1 MEENKFDPLQFIGF
15 LLISAIL
22 MFWFYDNQSNYVEN
36 QQDIV
41 VENPIEKFED
51 NSNTLNLAKEDSNKV
66 ELDKKFKEEIITLEN
81 DKILFEISTSGADI
95 NKLLLKDFSNY
106 NDQPLFLVNDN
117 KSIFSY
123 NIPIGRNSI
132 INSRDLNYSAEII
145 KDKSILKLTAVIDSQ
160 RSLELTYSL
169 EENSSILDFDL
180 RLNDSDRN
188 STYDQLELVWGK
200 DSFRNSKSIDYEN
213 RYTALS
219 YGFEDEKDSWLSVAG
234 TSNKNINNVNW
245 ISFREHFFSSI
256 LILNNETNNVE
267 ISSEDLASNETLD
280 NEFTKRFKANI
291 PLSLDSDNDL
301 SFKMYFGPTDYET
314 LKEYNLSLENSVDMG
329 WGIFGWLNR
338 FIFFPLFS
346 FLTTY
351 FSYGISI
358 ILMTIIV
365 KVSIS
370 PLTYKS
376 YLSQIK
382 MKILKPE
389 LEVINEKFKDDAMKK
404 QQETMKLYT
413 KSGANPMSGC
423 LPAFLQMPIFFA
435 LFVFFPAA
443 FSLRQKSFLWA
454 DDLSSYDSILDLGFY
469 IPLYGDHISLF
480 PILASISIFFY
491 TKMTTGQQMMPAS
504 QTGGVN
510 MKVIMYL
517 MPLMMLFFFN
527 NYASGLSLYYFISNL
542 LPKDSSIEIIDT
554 SGNNTIQIVRK
565 FWVIKV
571 AMAINKHRINSNNC
585 ITSNSCITVFIM
597 FLKNKILK
605 NFTY

>member
-15 LLISAIL
+15 LLISGIL
-22 MFWFYDNQSNYVEN
+22 MFWFYDNQSNLIESQEAIVDDTNVQAVE
-36 QQDIV
+36 Q
-41 VENPIEKFED
+41 P
-51 NSNTLNLAKEDSNKV
+51 SNNIDSNYNDYQ
-66 ELDKKFKEEIITLEN
+66 ENDEFNEEIIVLEN
-81 DKILFEISTSGADI
+81 SNILLEISTKGADI
-95 NKLLLKDFSNY
+95 KKLLLKNYDNY
-106 NDQPLFLVNDN
+106 NDDPLFLIDNN

-123 NIPIGRNSI
+123 NIPVGRNST
-132 INSRDLNYSAEII
+132 INSQDLNYTAEIV
-145 KDKSILKLTAVIDSQ
+145 D
-160 RSLELTYSL
+160 
-169 EENSSILDFDL
+169 ENSSVKLKAQIDPRRELEISFVLKESSDIVDFK
-180 RLNDSDRN
+180 LNIIDNTDSN
-188 STYDQLELVWGK
+188 YENVELIWGR

-219 YGFEDEKDSWLSVAG
+219 YGFENNKDSYLSVAG
-234 TSNKNINNVNW
+234 STNKVIDNVNW

-256 LILNNETNNVE
+256 LILSDESNQVE
-267 ISSEDLASNETLD
+267 ISSEDLSSNETLD
-280 NEFTKRFKANI
+280 KKFTKRFLANI
-291 PLSLDSDNDL
+291 PLKLDSYNQI
-301 SFKMYFGPTDYET
+301 SFSMYFGPTDYET
-314 LKEYNLSLENSVDMG
+314 LKDYNLNLENSVPIG

-346 FLTTY
+346 FLTNY

-365 KVSIS
+365 KVAIS

-389 LEVINEKFKDDAMKK
+389 LEVINEKYKDDPMKK
-404 QQETMKLYT
+404 QQETMNLYT

-435 LFVFFPAA
+435 LFTFFPVA

-480 PILASISIFFY
+480 PILASVAIFFY
-491 TKMTTGQQMMPAS
+491 TKMTTGQQMMSPS

-510 MKVIMYL
+510 MKVIMYM

-542 LPKDSSIEIIDT
+542 LTIVLMLIIKNFIIDD
-554 SGNNTIQIVRK
+554 Q
-565 FWVIKV
+565 KV
-571 AMAINKHRINSNNC
+571 LSEIEENKKKP
-585 ITSNSCITVFIM
+585 
-597 FLKNKILK
+597 LKVGGFRARLQKALEEAEK
-605 NFTY
+605 QKKSRGQ

>member
-22 MFWFYDNQSNYVEN
+22 MFWFYDNQSSYVEN

-95 NKLLLKDFSNY
+95 NKLLLKDFNNY
-106 NDQPLFLVNDN
+106 NEQPLFLVNDN

-188 STYDQLELVWGK
+188 SSYDQLELVWGK

-280 NEFTKRFKANI
+280 NKFTKRFKANI

-301 SFKMYFGPTDYET
+301 SFKMYYGPTDYET

-542 LPKDSSIEIIDT
+542 LTIILMLIIKNFIIDD
-554 SGNNTIQIVRK
+554 
-565 FWVIKV
+565 
-571 AMAINKHRINSNNC
+571 
-585 ITSNSCITVFIM
+585 
-597 FLKNKILK
+597 NKILSQIEENK
-605 NFTY
+605 KKPVKVGGFRARLQKALEEAEKQKKSRGK

>member
-1 MEENKFDPLQFIGF
+1 MEQNKFDPLQFIGF
-15 LLISAIL
+15 LLISVIL
-22 MFWFYDNQSNYVEN
+22 MFWFYDNQSNIIEN
-36 QQDIV
+36 QQGAG
-41 VENPIEKFED
+41 VENVLDQVEDDSISLNNTEEDYNDFEVD
-51 NSNTLNLAKEDSNKV
+51 ED
-66 ELDKKFKEEIITLEN
+66 FTEEVITLEN
-81 DKILFEISTSGADI
+81 DNILFEISTNGADI
-95 NKLLLKDFSNY
+95 KKLLLKDFNNY
-106 NDQPLFLVNDN
+106 NDDPLFLVNNN

-132 INSRDLNYSAEII
+132 ISSRDLNYSAEII
-145 KDKSILKLTAVIDSQ
+145 KDKSILKLTAVIDTQ

-267 ISSEDLASNETLD
+267 ISSENLASNETLD
-280 NEFTKRFKANI
+280 NKFTKRFKANI

-301 SFKMYFGPTDYET
+301 SFRMYYGPTDYET

-491 TKMTTGQQMMPAS
+491 TKMTSGQQMMSAS

-510 MKVIMYL
+510 MKLIMYM

-527 NYASGLSLYYFISNL
+527 NYASGLSLYYFISNVL
-542 LPKDSSIEIIDT
+542 TIILMLIIKNFIIDD
-554 SGNNTIQIVRK
+554 
-565 FWVIKV
+565 
-571 AMAINKHRINSNNC
+571 
-585 ITSNSCITVFIM
+585 
-597 FLKNKILK
+597 NKILTEIEENKK
-605 NFTY
+605 NPVKAGGFRARLQKALEEAEKQKKSRGK

>member
-22 MFWFYDNQSNYVEN
+22 MFWFYDNQSSYVEN

-95 NKLLLKDFSNY
+95 NKLLLKDFNNY
-106 NDQPLFLVNDN
+106 NEQPLFLVNDN

-188 STYDQLELVWGK
+188 SSYDQLELVWGK

-280 NEFTKRFKANI
+280 NKFTKRFKANI

-301 SFKMYFGPTDYET
+301 SFKMYYGPTDYET

-542 LPKDSSIEIIDT
+542 LTIILMLIIKNFIIDD
-554 SGNNTIQIVRK
+554 
-565 FWVIKV
+565 
-571 AMAINKHRINSNNC
+571 
-585 ITSNSCITVFIM
+585 
-597 FLKNKILK
+597 NKILSQIEENK
-605 NFTY
+605 KKPVKVGGFRARLQKALEDAEKQKKSRGK

>member
-1 MEENKFDPLQFIGF
+1 MEQNKFDPLQFIGF

-22 MFWFYDNQSNYVEN
+22 MFWFYDNQSSMIEN
-36 QQDIV
+36 QQMSEAENL
-41 VENPIEKFED
+41 VEETTENIINDDNLSSNNLKIDQRFE
-51 NSNTLNLAKEDSNKV
+51 
-66 ELDKKFKEEIITLEN
+66 EEIISLEN
-81 DKILFEISTSGADI
+81 ENILFEISTGGGEI
-95 NKLLLKDFSNY
+95 NKILLKNFSNY
-106 NDQPLFLVNDN
+106 NDEPLFLVNDN

-123 NIPIGRNSI
+123 NIPIGRNSV
-132 INSRDLNYSAEII
+132 INSADLNYTYRII
-145 KDKSILKLTAVIDSQ
+145 KPDSEVVLTGIIDEQ
-160 RSLELTYSL
+160 RSLDLTFKL
-169 EENSSILDFDL
+169 QDNSRIVDFDIK
-180 RLNDSDRN
+180 LNDSNRSN
-188 STYDQLELVWGK
+188 NYDNVELIWGR

-213 RYTALS
+213 RYTVLA
-219 YGFEDEKDSWLSVAG
+219 YGFEDNKDSYLSIAG
-234 TSNKNINNVNW
+234 STNKNINNVNW

-256 LILNNETNNVE
+256 LILNDQVNDVD

-280 NEFTKRFKANI
+280 NKFTKRFLANV
-291 PLSLDSDNDL
+291 PLNLNLDDSL
-301 SFKMYFGPTDYET
+301 SFSMYYGPTDYET
-314 LKEYNLSLENSVDMG
+314 LKEYNLNLENSVQIG

-346 FLTTY
+346 FLTNY
-351 FSYGISI
+351 FSFGLSI

-365 KVSIS
+365 KVAIA

-376 YLSQIK
+376 YESQVK
-382 MKILKPE
+382 MRVLKPE
-389 LEVINEKFKDDAMKK
+389 LEVINEKFKDDPMKK
-404 QQETMKLYT
+404 QQETMNLYT

-443 FSLRQKSFLWA
+443 FSLRGKSFLWA

-480 PILASISIFFY
+480 PILASIAIFFY

-510 MKVIMYL
+510 MKVIMYM

-542 LPKDSSIEIIDT
+542 LTIILMLVIKNFIIDD
-554 SGNNTIQIVRK
+554 
-565 FWVIKV
+565 
-571 AMAINKHRINSNNC
+571 
-585 ITSNSCITVFIM
+585 
-597 FLKNKILK
+597 NKILTQIEENK
-605 NFTY
+605 KKPLKVGGFRARLQKALEEAEKQKKRREQ

>member
-22 MFWFYDNQSNYVEN
+22 MFWFYENQSKYIEN
-36 QQDIV
+36 QQEV
-41 VENPIEKFED
+41 VIENPIEKFDD
-51 NSNTLNLAKEDSNKV
+51 NSNAVNVSEQNSNIV
-66 ELDKKFKEEIITLEN
+66 ELDEKFKEEIITLEN
-81 DKILFEISTSGADI
+81 DKILFEISTSGATI
-95 NKLLLKDFSNY
+95 NKLLLKDFNNY
-106 NDQPLFLVNDN
+106 NDEPLFLVNDN

-123 NIPIGRNSI
+123 NIPIGRNSV
-132 INSRDLNYSAEII
+132 INSRDLNFSAEII
-145 KDKSILKLTAVIDSQ
+145 KNKSVLKLTAIIDMQ

-180 RLNDSDRN
+180 KLNDSDRN
-188 STYDQLELVWGK
+188 SSYDELELIWGK

-219 YGFEDEKDSWLSVAG
+219 YGFEGEKDSWLSVSG

-256 LILNNETNNVE
+256 LILNNETNNIE

-280 NEFTKRFKANI
+280 DKFTKRFKANI
-291 PLSLDSDNDL
+291 PLSLDSNNDL
-301 SFKMYFGPTDYET
+301 SYRIYYGPTDYET

-542 LPKDSSIEIIDT
+542 LTIILMLIIKNFIIDD
-554 SGNNTIQIVRK
+554 
-565 FWVIKV
+565 
-571 AMAINKHRINSNNC
+571 
-585 ITSNSCITVFIM
+585 
-597 FLKNKILK
+597 NKILSQIEENK
-605 NFTY
+605 KKPIKVGGFRARLQKALEEAEKQKKSRGK

>member
-22 MFWFYDNQSNYVEN
+22 MFWFYDNQSNYIEN
-36 QQDIV
+36 QQEV
-41 VENPIEKFED
+41 VIENPIEKFDD
-51 NSNTLNLAKEDSNKV
+51 NSNAVNVSEQNSNRV
-66 ELDKKFKEEIITLEN
+66 ELDEKFTEEIITLEN
-81 DKILFEISTSGADI
+81 DKILFEISTSGATI
-95 NKLLLKDFSNY
+95 NKLLLKDFNNY
-106 NDQPLFLVNDN
+106 NDEPLFLVNDN

-123 NIPIGRNSI
+123 NIPIGRNSV
-132 INSRDLNYSAEII
+132 INSRDLNFSAEII
-145 KDKSILKLTAVIDSQ
+145 KNKSVLKLTAIIDMQ

-180 RLNDSDRN
+180 KLNDSDRN
-188 STYDQLELVWGK
+188 SSYDELELIWGK

-219 YGFEDEKDSWLSVAG
+219 YGFEGEKDSWLSVSG

-256 LILNNETNNVE
+256 LILNNETNNIE

-280 NEFTKRFKANI
+280 DKFTKRFKANI
-291 PLSLDSDNDL
+291 PLSLDSNNNL
-301 SFKMYFGPTDYET
+301 SYRIYYGPTDYET
-314 LKEYNLSLENSVDMG
+314 LKEYNLTLENSVDMG

-542 LPKDSSIEIIDT
+542 LTIILMLIIKNFIIDD
-554 SGNNTIQIVRK
+554 
-565 FWVIKV
+565 
-571 AMAINKHRINSNNC
+571 
-585 ITSNSCITVFIM
+585 
-597 FLKNKILK
+597 NKILSQIEENK
-605 NFTY
+605 KKPVKVGGFRARLQKALEEAEKQKKSRGK

>member
-22 MFWFYDNQSNYVEN
+22 MFWFYDNQSSYVEN

-95 NKLLLKDFSNY
+95 NKLLLKDYSNY

-542 LPKDSSIEIIDT
+542 LTIILMLIIKNFIIDD
-554 SGNNTIQIVRK
+554 
-565 FWVIKV
+565 
-571 AMAINKHRINSNNC
+571 
-585 ITSNSCITVFIM
+585 
-597 FLKNKILK
+597 NKILSQIEENK
-605 NFTY
+605 KKPVKVGGFRARLQKALEEAEKQKKSRGK

>member
-1 MEENKFDPLQFIGF
+1 
-15 LLISAIL
+15 
-22 MFWFYDNQSNYVEN
+22 MFWFYDNQSNMIEN
-36 QQDIV
+36 QQDIA
-41 VENPIEKFED
+41 VEDVLDQVNDDSVNFNNYDE
-51 NSNTLNLAKEDSNKV
+51 NSNDLNSDE
-66 ELDKKFKEEIITLEN
+66 KFKEEIITLEN
-81 DKILFEISTSGADI
+81 DKILFEISTSGATI
-95 NKLLLKDFSNY
+95 NKLLLKDFNNY
-106 NDQPLFLVNDN
+106 NDEPLFLVNDN

-123 NIPIGRNSI
+123 NIPLGRNSV
-132 INSRDLNYSAEII
+132 INSRDLNFSAEII
-145 KDKSILKLTAVIDSQ
+145 KNKSVLKLTAIIDMQ

-180 RLNDSDRN
+180 KLNDSDRN
-188 STYDQLELVWGK
+188 SSYNELELIWGK

-219 YGFEDEKDSWLSVAG
+219 YGFEGEKDSWLSVSG

-280 NEFTKRFKANI
+280 DKFTKRFKANI
-291 PLSLDSDNDL
+291 PLSLDSNNSL
-301 SFKMYFGPTDYET
+301 SYRIYYGPTDYET

-542 LPKDSSIEIIDT
+542 LTIILMLIIKNFIIDD
-554 SGNNTIQIVRK
+554 
-565 FWVIKV
+565 
-571 AMAINKHRINSNNC
+571 
-585 ITSNSCITVFIM
+585 
-597 FLKNKILK
+597 NKILSQIEENK
-605 NFTY
+605 KKPIKVGGFRARLQKALEEAEKQKKSRGK

>member
-22 MFWFYDNQSNYVEN
+22 MFWFYDNQSNYIEN
-36 QQDIV
+36 QQEV
-41 VENPIEKFED
+41 VIENPIEKFDDNPNAVNVSEQ
-51 NSNTLNLAKEDSNKV
+51 NSNIV
-66 ELDKKFKEEIITLEN
+66 ELDEKFKEEIITLEN
-81 DKILFEISTSGADI
+81 DKILFEISTSGATI
-95 NKLLLKDFSNY
+95 NKLLLKDFNNY
-106 NDQPLFLVNDN
+106 NDEPLFLVNDN

-123 NIPIGRNSI
+123 NIPIGRNSV
-132 INSRDLNYSAEII
+132 INSRDLNFSAEII
-145 KDKSILKLTAVIDSQ
+145 KNKSVLKLTAIIDMQ

-180 RLNDSDRN
+180 KLNDSDSN
-188 STYDQLELVWGK
+188 SSYDEIELIWGK

-219 YGFEDEKDSWLSVAG
+219 YGFEGEKDSWLSVSG

-256 LILNNETNNVE
+256 LILNNETNNIE

-280 NEFTKRFKANI
+280 DKFTKRFKANI
-291 PLSLDSDNDL
+291 PLSLDSNNNL
-301 SFKMYFGPTDYET
+301 SYRIYYGPTDYET
-314 LKEYNLSLENSVDMG
+314 LKEYNLTLENSVDMG

-542 LPKDSSIEIIDT
+542 LTIILMLIIKNFIIDD
-554 SGNNTIQIVRK
+554 
-565 FWVIKV
+565 
-571 AMAINKHRINSNNC
+571 
-585 ITSNSCITVFIM
+585 
-597 FLKNKILK
+597 NKILSQIEENK
-605 NFTY
+605 KKPIKVGGIRDRLQKALEEAEKQKKSRGK

>member
-15 LLISAIL
+15 LLISGIL
-22 MFWFYDNQSNYVEN
+22 MFWFYDNQSNLIESQEAIVDDTNVQAVE
-36 QQDIV
+36 Q
-41 VENPIEKFED
+41 P
-51 NSNTLNLAKEDSNKV
+51 SNNIDSNYNDYQ
-66 ELDKKFKEEIITLEN
+66 ENYEFNEEIIVLEN
-81 DKILFEISTSGADI
+81 SNILLEISTKGADI
-95 NKLLLKDFSNY
+95 KKLLLKNYSNY
-106 NDQPLFLVNDN
+106 NDDPLFLIDNN

-123 NIPIGRNSI
+123 NIPVGRNST
-132 INSRDLNYSAEII
+132 INSQDLNYTAEIV
-145 KDKSILKLTAVIDSQ
+145 D
-160 RSLELTYSL
+160 
-169 EENSSILDFDL
+169 ENSSVKLKAQIDPRRELEISFLLKENSDIVDFK
-180 RLNDSDRN
+180 LNIIDNTDSN
-188 STYDQLELVWGK
+188 YENVELIWGR

-219 YGFEDEKDSWLSVAG
+219 YGFEDNKDSYLSVAG
-234 TSNKNINNVNW
+234 STNKVIDNVNW

-256 LILNNETNNVE
+256 LILSDESNQVE
-267 ISSEDLASNETLD
+267 ISSEDLSSNETLD
-280 NEFTKRFKANI
+280 KKFTKRFLANI
-291 PLSLDSDNDL
+291 PLKLDSYNQI
-301 SFKMYFGPTDYET
+301 SFSMYFGPTDYET
-314 LKEYNLSLENSVDMG
+314 LKDYNLNLENSVPIG

-346 FLTTY
+346 FLTNY

-365 KVSIS
+365 KVAIS

-389 LEVINEKFKDDAMKK
+389 LEVINEKYKDDPMKK
-404 QQETMKLYT
+404 QQETMNLYT

-435 LFVFFPAA
+435 LFTFFPVA

-480 PILASISIFFY
+480 PILASVAIFFY
-491 TKMTTGQQMMPAS
+491 TKMTTGQQMMSPS

-510 MKVIMYL
+510 MKVIMYM

-542 LPKDSSIEIIDT
+542 LTIVLMLIIKNFIIDD
-554 SGNNTIQIVRK
+554 Q
-565 FWVIKV
+565 KV
-571 AMAINKHRINSNNC
+571 LSEIEENKKKP
-585 ITSNSCITVFIM
+585 
-597 FLKNKILK
+597 LKVGGFRARLQKALEEAEK
-605 NFTY
+605 QKKSRGQ